1 MGSLMDTITAIHTR
15 RTIHKY
21 TDLPVP
27 REIIDQCIDAAHQAP
42 NHKFTWPWT
51 FIVVGSQTRT
61 RLFDMAL
68 GMRKQ
73 APGMTPQV
81 EQRLREKLLNP
92 GGMVIVSQMQCEDD
106 FRERE
111 DYAATSCA
119 IQNFMLAAQ
128 SLGYGTKWSTGAI
141 TRLPESYEIFGVD
154 ASTHTIVG
162 LIWIGEAV
170 TVPSVERPALES
182 VTRYLP

>member
-1 MGSLMDTITAIHTR
+1 MDALTAIHTR

-27 REIIDQCIDAAHQAP
+27 VDVIDQCIDAAHHAP
-42 NHKFTWPWT
+42 NHKLTWPWT
-51 FIVVGSQTRT
+51 FIVVGAKTRT

-92 GGMVIVSQMQCEDD
+92 GGMVIVTQTHCDNA

-141 TRLPESYEIFGVD
+141 TRLPESYEIFEVD
-154 ASTHTIVG
+154 AQKQTIVG

-170 TVPSVERPALES
+170 AVPSIERPSLQS